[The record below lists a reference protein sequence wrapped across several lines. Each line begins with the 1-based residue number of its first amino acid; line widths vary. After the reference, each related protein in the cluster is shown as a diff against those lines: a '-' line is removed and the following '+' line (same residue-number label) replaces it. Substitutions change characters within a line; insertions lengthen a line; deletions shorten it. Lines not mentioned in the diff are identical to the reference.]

1 MGNDEAVAWGALV
14 ANLLVVPG
22 LGSLMVGRKVGWLQ
36 AALAT
41 GGVALTL
48 VWLVTF
54 VNQWLGLGEFPL
66 DLGPEIRTGLLGI
79 VSFGAAWLWSL
90 LTSLGALRRARRR

>member
-14 ANLLVVPG
+14 ANLLVLPG
-22 LGSLMVGRKVGWLQ
+22 LGSLMVGRKVGWIQ

-41 GGVALTL
+41 GGVALML

-54 VNQWLGLGEFPL
+54 VNQWLSLGEFPL
-66 DLGPEIRTGLLGI
+66 DSGPEIRTGLFGI
-79 VSFGAAWLWSL
+79 VGSGSAWLWSL
-90 LTSLGALRRARRR
+90 VTSLEALRRARRR